1 MAEQIHK
8 RLTDE
13 QMKMIVEKY
22 LAKELSAAEAMEL
35 LCLKRR
41 QFFDWVQKYRNHPE
55 NFSIAYRRTEGSRKL
70 NERTHA
76 HILSELATEKALI
89 DDPSIPVRFYNYSYI
104 NSNYLPPLQL
114 ERLPGKC
121 IRDLFEDISAV
132 LADGRDIASYSGE
145 VASPP
150 VRTGRYRL
158 SFLSASSFSRPF
170 LPGYCRREH

>member
-8 RLTDE
+8 GLTDE

-41 QFFDWVQKYRNHPE
+41 QFFDWVQKYRNHPD

-104 NSNYLPPLQL
+104 KDQL
-114 ERLPGKC
+114 EKNHGEKVSLPAIIDRAKKMA
-121 IRDLFEDISAV
+121 F
-132 LADGRDIASYSGE
+132 
-145 VASPP
+145 
-150 VRTGRYRL
+150 T
-158 SFLSASSFSRPF
+158 SRS
-170 LPGYCRREH
+170 E